1 MAQRVFP
8 FLQLPTEIRILIYRL
23 VLPYSGYDV
32 KRENVDSPIVWFR
45 GKCPSILF
53 ANRQIHQEATEVLYR
68 ENTFAVY
75 VRHPRD
81 PRLPMNAGHADPET
95 FMLIS
100 WAQTTWSN
108 PRNPMLPLSI
118 LKHHQNLHN
127 IRHVHVSLPPSD
139 DLLGIDVYMQKSSYA
154 AFNGINAWIRKCAKA
169 GGSMDETERERIDYV
184 QQIKEPIDEVGNWL
198 QTLTRIDN
206 LYISLQARERE
217 IVFAEFM
224 LEQILALKTV
234 KRVHAFYV
242 PRHFGPRRRIWG
254 NPDPH
259 LLQLLEKRLEDPVG
273 SKKDSFLP
281 KDMDAMFWVLQ
292 AIRSRQQLDLATL
305 PDWLLAMPE

>member
-1 MAQRVFP
+1 
-8 FLQLPTEIRILIYRL
+8 
-23 VLPYSGYDV
+23 
-32 KRENVDSPIVWFR
+32 
-45 GKCPSILF
+45 
-53 ANRQIHQEATEVLYR
+53 
-68 ENTFAVY
+68 
-75 VRHPRD
+75 
-81 PRLPMNAGHADPET
+81 
-95 FMLIS
+95 
-100 WAQTTWSN
+100 
-108 PRNPMLPLSI
+108 
-118 LKHHQNLHN
+118 
-127 IRHVHVSLPPSD
+127 
-139 DLLGIDVYMQKSSYA
+139 
-154 AFNGINAWIRKCAKA
+154 
-169 GGSMDETERERIDYV
+169 MDETERERIDYV